1 MIHFCSFENT
11 VQKSIK
17 NKTTQRLDI
26 EQTLELTFYFVFDS
40 RHYQLPYR
48 RRHQRSGR
56 GDHRRQP
63 QQLQFVCVF
72 PRGSALGCFRVESQT
87 CPVLRRQLDGRRIRR
102 VGLQR
107 LQVVHLQIHP
117 AGTTHWYVDELK
129 KSENPRQHEI
139 LLLKLRKPRYDPLLH
154 TNFFTTFYFQLL
166 TCLTI
171 IVPFNCT
178 FVFIKCDYLVKKILS
193 LKTLTWTLTY
203 ITRKNP
209 PLK

>member
-1 MIHFCSFENT
+1 M
-11 VQKSIK
+11 V
-17 NKTTQRLDI
+17 L
-26 EQTLELTFYFVFDS
+26 FY

-117 AGTTHWYVDELK
+117 AGTTHWYVDEK
-129 KSENPRQHEI
+129 RNQERRRRDTK
-139 LLLKLRKPRYDPLLH
+139 Y
-154 TNFFTTFYFQLL
+154 Y
-166 TCLTI
+166 C
-171 IVPFNCT
+171 
-178 FVFIKCDYLVKKILS
+178 
-193 LKTLTWTLTY
+193 
-203 ITRKNP
+203 
-209 PLK
+209 